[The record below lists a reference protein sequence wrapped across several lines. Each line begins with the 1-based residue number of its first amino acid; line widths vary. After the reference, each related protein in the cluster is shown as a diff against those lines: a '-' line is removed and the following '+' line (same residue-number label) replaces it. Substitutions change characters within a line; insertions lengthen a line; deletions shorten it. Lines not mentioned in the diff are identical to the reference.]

1 MANNIQSLP
10 LLLRYLAP
18 VEDAGAGAV
27 CLLCLLQP
35 RLTGLHRGAGHPV
48 PLGCLLPAPVAVI
61 T

>member
-27 CLLCLLQP
+27 CLLRLLP
-35 RLTGLHRGAGHPV
+35 GLHPGASHPV
-48 PLGCLLPAPVAVI
+48 PLGCLLPAPVTVI